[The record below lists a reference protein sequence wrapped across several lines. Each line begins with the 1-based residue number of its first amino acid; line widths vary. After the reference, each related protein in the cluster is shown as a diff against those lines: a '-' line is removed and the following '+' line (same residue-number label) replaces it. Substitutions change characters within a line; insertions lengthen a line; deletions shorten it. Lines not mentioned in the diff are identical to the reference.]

1 MTRLPTGSDGR
12 AFTSLNVVL
21 LVTPLFCFS
30 LVLITGKE
38 QVSWWETWYPASHTQ
53 NWQDL
58 ISVLLVEGSISV
70 MFGAVYVTDSSYCS
84 VFFSCSCLCRYT
96 GKALLFNAYSPV
108 LGPRQV
114 SAWHIWWF
122 LFYAAH
128 MPPPSLL
135 TALIWHQSH
144 PNPHRT
150 ILSKSNLLERTHFY
164 HQNQE

>member
-1 MTRLPTGSDGR
+1 MNCSLAQVRNSLMTRLPTGSDGR
-12 AFTSLNVVL
+12 ALTSVNVVL

-84 VFFSCSCLCRYT
+84 VFLAVAVCVSTQEKPSYLMCIHQCLVLAKCQHDTPDGFCFGLLICPLPPFSLHWSDT
-96 GKALLFNAYSPV
+96 N
-108 LGPRQV
+108 
-114 SAWHIWWF
+114 HT
-122 LFYAAH
+122 
-128 MPPPSLL
+128 L
-135 TALIWHQSH
+135 TRNT
-144 PNPHRT
+144 P
-150 ILSKSNLLERTHFY
+150 F
-164 HQNQE
+164 